1 MMVIPGNKIYNT
13 SVMDQNIKQRSREF
27 AVKVVLL
34 HKQLS
39 ARKKESVMSEEL
51 LRSGAGVGA
60 ELSKAE
66 CALGKNDQIARVYK
80 SLQDCAETKYWLEL
94 LNDTGYLTEFE
105 FNDTLKDCDE
115 LGKILITLIKT
126 LRTGMGSTGGKPHIN
141 DAMPSAA
148 GSH

>member
-1 MMVIPGNKIYNT
+1 MASWGRVF
-13 SVMDQNIKQRSREF
+13 MDQGIKQKSRQF
-27 AVKVVLL
+27 AAKVVSL

-60 ELSKAE
+60 GLVKTE
-66 CALGKNDQIARVYK
+66 CAMGKNDQIAKMYK
-80 SLQDCAETKYWLEL
+80 ALQDCAEAKYWLEL

-115 LGKILITLIKT
+115 LGKQLIIRIKSLT
-126 LRTGMGSTGGKPHIN
+126 VK
-141 DAMPSAA
+141 
-148 GSH
+148 

>member
-1 MMVIPGNKIYNT
+1 MVIYGFWIYN
-13 SVMDQNIKQRSREF
+13 SVIMDPGIRQKSRAF

-60 ELSKAE
+60 DLAMAE
-66 CALGKNDQIARVYK
+66 CALGKNDQLSRVYK
-80 SLQDCAETKYWLEL
+80 ALQGCAEAKYWLEL

-115 LGKILITLIKT
+115 LGKQLLALIKT
-126 LRTGMGSTGGKPHIN
+126 LR
-141 DAMPSAA
+141 A
-148 GSH
+148 GIVNSR

>member
-1 MMVIPGNKIYNT
+1 
-13 SVMDQNIKQRSREF
+13 MDQNIRQKSREF

-60 ELSKAE
+60 ELSKVE

-80 SLQDCAETKYWLEL
+80 ALQNCAETKYWLEL
-94 LNDTGYLTEFE
+94 LNDTDYLTEFE

-115 LGKILITLIKT
+115 LGKLLVTYIKT
-126 LRTGMGSTGGKPHIN
+126 IRASMGN
-141 DAMPSAA
+141 LN
-148 GSH
+148 

>member
-1 MMVIPGNKIYNT
+1 MVIPGNKIYNT
-13 SVMDQNIKQRSREF
+13 IVMDKNLKLRSREF

-51 LRSGAGVGA
+51 LRSGAGAGA
-60 ELSKAE
+60 ELAMAE
-66 CALGKNDQIARVYK
+66 CALSKNDQIARVYK
-80 SLQDCAETKYWLEL
+80 SLQNCAEAKYWLEL

-115 LGKILITLIKT
+115 LGKLIVVYIKA
-126 LRTGMGSTGGKPHIN
+126 LRDVKP
-141 DAMPSAA
+141 
-148 GSH
+148 